1 MRFFFAA
8 YCPTGNTAPGSGYCP
23 AGNTP
28 TLFVY
33 CGCAAIRLTF
43 APIAPR
49 AIRRRLRLLPCGQY
63 AYAVRLL
70 RLRRNTT
77 HPCAYCPTGNTALA
91 SGYCPAG
98 NTPTLFVY
106 CGYAA
111 IRLTYAPIAPQAI
124 RRRHEQKKAQP
135 NGCAQKCAC
144 KAIIRINLISISYRW
159 ASNRKRPFP

>member
-1 MRFFFAA
+1 MRFFFRRLLPHGQ
-8 YCPTGNTAPGSGYCP
+8 YG
-23 AGNTP
+23 AG
-28 TLFVY
+28 
-33 CGCAAIRLTF
+33 
-43 APIAPR
+43 
-49 AIRRRLRLLPCGQY
+49 LRLLPCGQY

-77 HPCAYCPTGNTALA
+77 HLCAYCPTGNTAPAQAIALRA
-91 SGYCPAG
+91 IRLRCSSIAAAPQYDSPMRLLPHGQYGAGSGYCPAG

-111 IRLTYAPIAPQAI
+111 IRLTHAPIAPRAI

-144 KAIIRINLISISYRW
+144 KAIIRISLISISYRW

>member
-33 CGCAAIRLTF
+33 CGCAAIRLTY

-49 AIRRRLRLLPCGQY
+49 AIRRWPPAIALRAIRLRCSSIAATPQYDSPMRLLPHGQY
-63 AYAVRLL
+63 GA
-70 RLRRNTT
+70 
-77 HPCAYCPTGNTALA
+77 G

-111 IRLTYAPIAPQAI
+111 IRLTHAPIAPRAI
-124 RRRHEQKKAQP
+124 RRRHEQKKSTAKWLCSKMRLQS
-135 NGCAQKCAC
+135 NNSNKSYFDF
-144 KAIIRINLISISYRW
+144 ISLG
-159 ASNRKRPFP
+159 KQ